1 MKYMT
6 HVLQAKY
13 RYFHNVMYDER
24 NELFMRYQTCRHSLE
39 RVYLLELVYD
49 NETLQDPDTDI
60 ILKTYDN
67 FLFFHT
73 RRYIIYYQ
81 DEIMKL
87 WNVSE
92 SRKNKIIK
100 VFERDKLIKKR
111 TAYKTIL
118 LNLFFCSDICNLIID
133 FLI

>member
-1 MKYMT
+1 MT
-6 HVLQAKY
+6 HLLQCKY
-13 RYFHNVMYDER
+13 RHFHNVMYNDR
-24 NELFMRYQTCRHSLE
+24 NELFMRYQMCRNSLE
-39 RVYLLELVYD
+39 HAYLLELVFD
-49 NETLQDPDTDI
+49 DETIQDPDTNI

-67 FLFFHT
+67 YEFFNT
-73 RRYIIYYQ
+73 RRFIINYQ

-87 WNVSE
+87 WNVYE

-100 VFERDKLIKKR
+100 VFERDKLILKR

-118 LNLFFCSDICNLIID
+118 LNLFYSDICNLIID

>member
-13 RYFHNVMYDER
+13 RYFHHIMFEER
-24 NELFMRYQTCRHSLE
+24 NDLFMRYQTCRNSEHA
-39 RVYLLELVYD
+39 YLLELVFD
-49 NETLQDPDTDI
+49 DETIQDPDTNI

-67 FLFFHT
+67 YEFFNT
-73 RRYIIYYQ
+73 RRLIINYQ

-87 WNVSE
+87 FNYYE
-92 SRKNKIIK
+92 QYKKKILTRFNKKKII
-100 VFERDKLIKKR
+100 LKR

>member
-13 RYFHNVMYDER
+13 RYFHNVMYNDR
-24 NELFMRYQTCRHSLE
+24 NELFMRYQTCRNSEHD
-39 RVYLLELVYD
+39 YLLEIVYD
-49 NETLQDPDTDI
+49 DETIQDPDTDI

-73 RRYIIYYQ
+73 RRYIIFYQ

-87 WNVSE
+87 WNVYE

-100 VFERDKLIKKR
+100 VFERNKILLKR

-118 LNLFFCSDICNLIID
+118 LNLFCSDICNLIID

>member
-13 RYFHNVMYDER
+13 RYFHHVMFEER
-24 NELFMRYQTCRHSLE
+24 NELFMRYQTCRNSE
-39 RVYLLELVYD
+39 RNFLLEIVYD
-49 NETLQDPDTDI
+49 DETIQDPDTEI
-60 ILKTYDN
+60 ILRTYDN

-73 RRYIIYYQ
+73 RRYIIFYQ

-87 WNVSE
+87 WNVYE
-92 SRKNKIIK
+92 SRKNIIIK
-100 VFERDKLIKKR
+100 VFERNKILLKR

-118 LNLFFCSDICNLIID
+118 LNLFCFDICNLIID

>member
-1 MKYMT
+1 MT

-24 NELFMRYQTCRHSLE
+24 NELFMRYQTCRNSLE
-39 RVYLLELVYD
+39 HAYLLELVFD
-49 NETLQDPDTDI
+49 NESIQDPDSDI
-60 ILKTYDN
+60 IIRSYDN

-73 RRYIIYYQ
+73 RRYIIFYQ

-87 WNVSE
+87 WNVYE

-100 VFERDKLIKKR
+100 VFERDKLILKK
-111 TAYKTIL
+111 TAHKTIL
-118 LNLFFCSDICNLIID
+118 LNLFCFDICNLIID